1 MEGIQVFNIVKV
13 GEPLPSKGF
22 VGVDDAAKWLGLHR
36 ETVRR
41 MIEEGRLKG
50 VVAEGGR
57 GSQGWRYV
65 VPVAALQKVAKL
77 RKLRQDR
84 RDAVDAG
91 SA

>member
-13 GEPLPSKGF
+13 GGPLPGKGY

-41 MIEEGRLKG
+41 MIEEGRLKAE
-50 VVAEGGR
+50 VAEGGR

-65 VPVAALQKVAKL
+65 VPVSALKRADKLKAKTTEGNGNA
-77 RKLRQDR
+77 R
-84 RDAVDAG
+84 